1 MALKPLRPCR
11 HPGCHMLTRDGYCPA
26 HKPKQ
31 AQRRES
37 AEWHWMYF
45 TPEWT
50 DMLRPNQLLLEPFCR
65 ECARRGLRTPAT
77 RVDHKD
83 PHRGDWAKFT
93 DPSNLQSLCERHHNQ
108 KTALEMAERKRK
120 LRQK

>member
-83 PHRGDWAKFT
+83 PHRAIITRRRLWKWLKDSAESAK
-93 DPSNLQSLCERHHNQ
+93 N
-108 KTALEMAERKRK
+108 KRFDRVK
-120 LRQK
+120 AD